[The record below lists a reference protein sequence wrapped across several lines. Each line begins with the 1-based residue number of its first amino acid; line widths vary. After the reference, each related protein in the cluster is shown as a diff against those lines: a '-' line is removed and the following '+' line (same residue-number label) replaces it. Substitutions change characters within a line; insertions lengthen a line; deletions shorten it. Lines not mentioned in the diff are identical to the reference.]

1 MKLSAHQ
8 VPYRAQAKALLLL
21 AALLLAPSPLIAAQ
35 AQAPG
40 SRIVLELPDGFAA
53 SPDFSG
59 FVGVA
64 NGASILLLEVPASAY
79 PDMASGLSPEALSRR
94 GMGQVQTGA
103 LDRQGEYVYVTGEQ
117 QTASGPY
124 LKYILLFREPSA
136 TALVSIS
143 VPRSSFADGSA
154 EPRTF
159 EQILASARIDPK
171 AGEKPFELGYMGP
184 FRDTGAFIGQ
194 SYFFAIENRPAGE
207 NGAAASQQPSL
218 VVAASLDGP
227 HIDDLDATGRAGI
240 AALAGGREP
249 QGLESRPLEVAGLEG
264 IEQVVP
270 PSGTGLDTGI
280 YQVILRRKDGGYYR
294 IVGRAPA
301 AEWPALLPEF
311 RKIAQGF
318 TPRLKA

>member
-1 MKLSAHQ
+1 MIRATPSKGAFRPSSEGSHAPIMRAGSKAKAFPAGCLFRSPGDRWEPDPRAWNWPSARAEEIRLMKLSAHQ
-8 VPYRAQAKALLLL
+8 VPYRAQAIAVLLL
-21 AALLLAPSPLIAAQ
+21 AALLLAPSPVIAAP

-40 SRIVLELPDGFAA
+40 SRVVLELPDGFAA

-79 PDMASGLSPEALSRR
+79 PDMASGLSPEALSKK
-94 GMGQVQTGA
+94 GVGQVQTGS

-124 LKYILLFREPSA
+124 VKYILLFREPSA

-171 AGEKPFELGYMGP
+171 AGEKPFEL
-184 FRDTGAFIGQ
+184 
-194 SYFFAIENRPAGE
+194 SY
-207 NGAAASQQPSL
+207 
-218 VVAASLDGP
+218 
-227 HIDDLDATGRAGI
+227 
-240 AALAGGREP
+240 
-249 QGLESRPLEVAGLEG
+249 
-264 IEQVVP
+264 
-270 PSGTGLDTGI
+270 
-280 YQVILRRKDGGYYR
+280 
-294 IVGRAPA
+294 
-301 AEWPALLPEF
+301 
-311 RKIAQGF
+311 
-318 TPRLKA
+318 